1 MTTEQMHVIAKIT
14 DARTFE
20 RQLEQTVE
28 EAAEFIQAAQKIK
41 RYPGNSLQMNHLV
54 EETGD
59 LLITLEQIRI
69 YLVRDGYGDALNSM
83 IDYKLN
89 RGNLAEWNRSVRTM
103 KARLITIG
111 ESEIRQRVEEEYQK
125 KKDQIYESVIQ
136 DVLPQFMSVC
146 MVELN
151 KEFGFGE
158 KRLRSVLDGVKDH
171 FKLMDGVGILNHQ
184 YSTLDCLTYLQEKY
198 GIDLDKEL
206 L

>member
-89 RGNLAEWNRSVRTM
+89 RELGR
-103 KARLITIG
+103 
-111 ESEIRQRVEEEYQK
+111 EEEYQK

-151 KEFGFGE
+151 AER
-158 KRLRSVLDGVKDH
+158 RLQH
-171 FKLMDGVGILNHQ
+171 
-184 YSTLDCLTYLQEKY
+184 E
-198 GIDLDKEL
+198 
-206 L
+206 

>member
-1 MTTEQMHVIAKIT
+1 
-14 DARTFE
+14 
-20 RQLEQTVE
+20 
-28 EAAEFIQAAQKIK
+28 
-41 RYPGNSLQMNHLV
+41 
-54 EETGD
+54 
-59 LLITLEQIRI
+59 
-69 YLVRDGYGDALNSM
+69 
-83 IDYKLN
+83 
-89 RGNLAEWNRSVRTM
+89 M

-158 KRLRSVLDGVKDH
+158 KRLRSVLDGV
-171 FKLMDGVGILNHQ
+171 GILNHQ
-184 YSTLDCLTYLQEKY
+184 YSTLDCLTYLKEKY

>member
-1 MTTEQMHVIAKIT
+1 
-14 DARTFE
+14 
-20 RQLEQTVE
+20 
-28 EAAEFIQAAQKIK
+28 
-41 RYPGNSLQMNHLV
+41 
-54 EETGD
+54 
-59 LLITLEQIRI
+59 
-69 YLVRDGYGDALNSM
+69 
-83 IDYKLN
+83 
-89 RGNLAEWNRSVRTM
+89 M

-146 MVELN
+146 MIELN

-158 KRLRSVLDGVKDH
+158 KRLRSVLDGVKAH

-184 YSTLDCLTYLQEKY
+184 YSTLVCLTYLKEKY

>member
-89 RGNLAEWNRSVRTM
+89 RELGRMEQERKDNESKAYHNRRKRNPSKGGGRLSEKERSDFCIGDSRCSSPVYVR
-103 KARLITIG
+103 L
-111 ESEIRQRVEEEYQK
+111 
-125 KKDQIYESVIQ
+125 
-136 DVLPQFMSVC
+136 
-146 MVELN
+146 
-151 KEFGFGE
+151 
-158 KRLRSVLDGVKDH
+158 
-171 FKLMDGVGILNHQ
+171 
-184 YSTLDCLTYLQEKY
+184 Y
-198 GIDLDKEL
+198 GGTQ
-206 L
+206 

>member
-20 RQLEQTVE
+20 RQLE
-28 EAAEFIQAAQKIK
+28 QKIK

-89 RGNLAEWNRSVRTM
+89 RELGRMEQERKDNESKAYHNRR
-103 KARLITIG
+103 
-111 ESEIRQRVEEEYQK
+111 
-125 KKDQIYESVIQ
+125 
-136 DVLPQFMSVC
+136 
-146 MVELN
+146 
-151 KEFGFGE
+151 
-158 KRLRSVLDGVKDH
+158 KRNPSKG
-171 FKLMDGVGILNHQ
+171 
-184 YSTLDCLTYLQEKY
+184 
-198 GIDLDKEL
+198 
-206 L
+206 

>member
-1 MTTEQMHVIAKIT
+1 
-14 DARTFE
+14 
-20 RQLEQTVE
+20 
-28 EAAEFIQAAQKIK
+28 
-41 RYPGNSLQMNHLV
+41 
-54 EETGD
+54 
-59 LLITLEQIRI
+59 
-69 YLVRDGYGDALNSM
+69 
-83 IDYKLN
+83 
-89 RGNLAEWNRSVRTM
+89 M

-184 YSTLDCLTYLQEKY
+184 YSTLDCLTYLKEKY
-198 GIDLDKEL
+198 GIDDIEVLNAIKYHTTGHKDMTKLEKVVFVSDYIEKITRKEQVMIETRKIAFKSLDQAVIKILENTILYLRQNKKKVYYLTNETYNYYLVKEN
-206 L
+206 

>member
-1 MTTEQMHVIAKIT
+1 M
-14 DARTFE
+14 R
-20 RQLEQTVE
+20 
-28 EAAEFIQAAQKIK
+28 
-41 RYPGNSLQMNHLV
+41 
-54 EETGD
+54 
-59 LLITLEQIRI
+59 
-69 YLVRDGYGDALNSM
+69 
-83 IDYKLN
+83 
-89 RGNLAEWNRSVRTM
+89 
-103 KARLITIG
+103 ARLITIG
-111 ESEIRQRVEEEYQK
+111 ENEIRKRVEEEYQK

-158 KRLRSVLDGVKDH
+158 KRLRSVLNGVKSL

-184 YSTLDCLTYLQEKY
+184 YSTLDCLAYLKEKY

>member
-1 MTTEQMHVIAKIT
+1 
-14 DARTFE
+14 
-20 RQLEQTVE
+20 
-28 EAAEFIQAAQKIK
+28 
-41 RYPGNSLQMNHLV
+41 
-54 EETGD
+54 
-59 LLITLEQIRI
+59 
-69 YLVRDGYGDALNSM
+69 
-83 IDYKLN
+83 
-89 RGNLAEWNRSVRTM
+89 M

-125 KKDQIYESVIQ
+125 NESVIQ

-184 YSTLDCLTYLQEKY
+184 YSTLDCLTYLKEKY
-198 GIDLDKEL
+198 GICNICLPKIPL
-206 L
+206 LKKLRFLI

>member
-89 RGNLAEWNRSVRTM
+89 RELGRMEQERKDNES
-103 KARLITIG
+103 KAYQIG

>member
-89 RGNLAEWNRSVRTM
+89 RELGRMEQERKDNESKAYHNRR
-103 KARLITIG
+103 KRN
-111 ESEIRQRVEEEYQK
+111 
-125 KKDQIYESVIQ
+125 
-136 DVLPQFMSVC
+136 VLPQFMSVC

-184 YSTLDCLTYLQEKY
+184 YSTLDCLTYLKEKY
-198 GIDLDKEL
+198 GIDLDEEL

>member
-1 MTTEQMHVIAKIT
+1 
-14 DARTFE
+14 
-20 RQLEQTVE
+20 
-28 EAAEFIQAAQKIK
+28 
-41 RYPGNSLQMNHLV
+41 
-54 EETGD
+54 
-59 LLITLEQIRI
+59 
-69 YLVRDGYGDALNSM
+69 
-83 IDYKLN
+83 
-89 RGNLAEWNRSVRTM
+89 M

-171 FKLMDGVGILNHQ
+171 FKLMDGVGIMNHQ
-184 YSTLDCLTYLQEKY
+184 YSTLDCLTYLKEKY
-198 GIDLDKEL
+198 GIDLDEEL

>member
-1 MTTEQMHVIAKIT
+1 
-14 DARTFE
+14 
-20 RQLEQTVE
+20 
-28 EAAEFIQAAQKIK
+28 
-41 RYPGNSLQMNHLV
+41 
-54 EETGD
+54 
-59 LLITLEQIRI
+59 
-69 YLVRDGYGDALNSM
+69 
-83 IDYKLN
+83 
-89 RGNLAEWNRSVRTM
+89 M

-158 KRLRSVLDGVKDH
+158 KRLRAVLDGVKDH

-184 YSTLDCLTYLQEKY
+184 YSTLDCLTYLKEKY

>member
-89 RGNLAEWNRSVRTM
+89 RELGRMEQERKDNESKV
-103 KARLITIG
+103 TIG

>member
-83 IDYKLN
+83 ID
-89 RGNLAEWNRSVRTM
+89 RSVRTM